1 MVSHRLASQA
11 RQAELVDAALT
22 LAARGHPAD
31 VTTAAL
37 AAAVGITQGAVFRHF
52 DSKEA
57 IWLAVIDQ
65 VHARLMARLQLAS
78 RHDSQPLQALRAVF
92 LAHVDFVL
100 EHPGVPRVIFQEL
113 QQAGDTALKARV
125 RRLMG
130 DYRQLLMRLL
140 LQARDAT
147 SLAPQVDLEAAI
159 TLFIGTVQGLVM
171 QSMLAGDIAT
181 LRAQAPRVF
190 TLYLGGVAADG
201 GGAIGNSSPDGRSSQ
216 ESRA

>member
-140 LQARDAT
+140 QQARDAA

-190 TLYLGGVAADG
+190 TLYLGGVASDG
-201 GGAIGNSSPDGRSSQ
+201 GGVVGNSSPDGRSSQ

>member
-1 MVSHRLASQA
+1 MVSHRLSSQA

-100 EHPGVPRVIFQEL
+100 EHPGVPRIIFQEL
-113 QQAGDTALKARV
+113 QKAGDTALKARV

-140 LQARDAT
+140 QQAHKVA
-147 SLAPQVDLEAAI
+147 SLAPKVDMEAAV

-171 QSMLAGDIAT
+171 QSMLGGEIAAM
-181 LRAQAPRVF
+181 RVQAPGVF
-190 TLYLGGVAADG
+190 TLYLGGVASDG
-201 GGAIGNSSPDGRSSQ
+201 AGAIGNSPPDGRSSQ